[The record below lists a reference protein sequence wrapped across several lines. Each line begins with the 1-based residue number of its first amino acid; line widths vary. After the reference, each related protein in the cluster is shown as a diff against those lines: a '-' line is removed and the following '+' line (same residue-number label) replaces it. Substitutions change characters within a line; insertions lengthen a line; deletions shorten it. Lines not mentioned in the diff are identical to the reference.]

1 MNNTY
6 LSPFAHPVYVMI
18 KPVGSICNLACDY
31 CYYQEKG
38 KFYPEAKNQILSE
51 ELLERFIAQYM
62 ACQTMGEVLFTWHG
76 GEPLMRPISFYQKAL
91 ALQRKYAR
99 GRQVANCLQTNG
111 TLLTDEWCRFFREN
125 HFLIGLSI
133 DGPQRIHDHYRRSKQ
148 GLPSYYKVRKGIELL
163 KKHGVEY
170 NAMAVVNDQ
179 NVIDPV
185 GFYRFFKELDCH
197 YIQFAP
203 IVERLGAHPEGTQL
217 AAPDETDEAI
227 RLAPFSVNATQWG
240 DFLCGLFDEW
250 IKEDVGTYFIQLFDA
265 TLANWVG
272 EQPGVC
278 TLARHCGHAG
288 AMEFN
293 GDLYS
298 CDHFVFPAYKLGN
311 IRQQTLTEMMYSPRQ
326 QQFGLDKQDKLP
338 TQCQECDYLFAC
350 NGECPKN
357 RFRHTATGEPGL
369 NYLCEGYHRFFR
381 HVAPYMDYMKRELLN
396 QRPPANVM
404 AWAKTKRYELKQT

>member
-148 GLPSYYKVRKGIELL
+148 GLPSYYKVRKGI
-163 KKHGVEY
+163 
-170 NAMAVVNDQ
+170 
-179 NVIDPV
+179 
-185 GFYRFFKELDCH
+185 
-197 YIQFAP
+197 
-203 IVERLGAHPEGTQL
+203 
-217 AAPDETDEAI
+217 
-227 RLAPFSVNATQWG
+227 
-240 DFLCGLFDEW
+240 
-250 IKEDVGTYFIQLFDA
+250 
-265 TLANWVG
+265 
-272 EQPGVC
+272 
-278 TLARHCGHAG
+278 
-288 AMEFN
+288 
-293 GDLYS
+293 
-298 CDHFVFPAYKLGN
+298 
-311 IRQQTLTEMMYSPRQ
+311 
-326 QQFGLDKQDKLP
+326 
-338 TQCQECDYLFAC
+338 
-350 NGECPKN
+350 
-357 RFRHTATGEPGL
+357 
-369 NYLCEGYHRFFR
+369 
-381 HVAPYMDYMKRELLN
+381 
-396 QRPPANVM
+396 
-404 AWAKTKRYELKQT
+404 